1 MKEFDKYIDY
11 RPQATGVDSITIEKN
26 VKMPKKNGRLHSV
39 LSDEV
44 RNQLKSMEVGDSFEL
59 KKMRHVQL
67 VQNYGR
73 SIGRKF
79 ASRKYYIGETKSQKN
94 ARWRIWYERDF
105 FEHEVNNKWNLD
117 AKNPY
122 GVSEKELKEAFLKSE
137 EKDVLSAGSFKK
149 KSDNENFAKSDY
161 VLIKNKII
169 FLENCIAGI
178 HESFLEVS
186 NLMKEEKVF
195 RNTQTFKKWR
205 ETHQKLE
212 QIRKNIKDEI
222 L

>member
-1 MKEFDKYIDY
+1 MKMKEFDKYIDY
-11 RPQATGVDSITIEKN
+11 RPQATGVDSITIEKDI
-26 VKMPKKNGRLHSV
+26 KMPKKNGRLHSV

-44 RNQLKSMEVGDSFEL
+44 RNSLKSMDVGDSFEV
-59 KKMRHVQL
+59 KNMRHVQV

-79 ASRKYYIGETKSQKN
+79 ASRKFYIGETKSQKN
-94 ARWRIWYERDF
+94 SRWRIWYERDF
-105 FEHEVNNKWNLD
+105 FENEINKWNPD

-149 KSDNENFAKSDY
+149 KSNNENFSKSDY
-161 VLIKNKII
+161 LLIQNKII

-186 NLMKEEKVF
+186 NLMKEFLGTLKLLKSGEK
-195 RNTQTFKKWR
+195 
-205 ETHQKLE
+205 H
-212 QIRKNIKDEI
+212 IKNLSK
-222 L
+222 